1 TQMLPDEPR
10 LNAINSAIQEVKFSD
25 KILLTISNSKN
36 LDEFEFI
43 QKSDALFNQLITLQP
58 SLIQEI
64 NYKLDDDQMLYYF
77 DLFYENLPLYLDDKD
92 YLEIDSALSKERLEE
107 SLKSSY
113 KLLLTPAGAFIQK
126 TLTRDPL
133 NMTPRALR
141 KMQSLQADENIV
153 AKNNRLFSND
163 GKHIFMVI
171 TPTYKSKESGKNAE
185 LLTKLEEIR
194 ENFVLN
200 SQLQVHFFGAPLVSA
215 GNAIQIKKDVN
226 ITMSLVGVVLF
237 LFLLYFYRRPQYFLM
252 LVIPVIFGGLFGMGI
267 MGWLT
272 PNVSAISL
280 GVGAILLGITIDYS
294 LHVFSHYQHVNTK
307 EDLLNE
313 ISLSLI
319 LSCTTTVLAFF
330 ALQFTGSPVLHDLGL
345 FAGLSIVGAA
355 LGSLLILPHLLP
367 KKKHKESDTKRLDQL
382 VKFPFHKHPIVLGGI
397 ILLSTLA
404 ILFYKTP
411 KFEKD
416 MDNLNYMSE
425 SMRKSEHFLDSI
437 GDVSLRSIFV
447 ISKGANLNEAM
458 AKLERSQVLIDSL
471 ENIGLIKKESGTK
484 ELLLSKTAQ

>member
-1 TQMLPDEPR
+1 MGQIFATVYNYFASRKGLFAIVLIAIFTILGLGINRLQLQEDITQMLPDEPR

-141 KMQSLQADENIV
+141 KMQSLQADDNIV

-163 GKHIFMVI
+163 AKHIFMVI

-194 ENFVLN
+194 ENFVQN
-200 SQLQVHFFGAPLVSA
+200 SQLQVHYFGAPLVSA

-267 MGWLT
+267 MGW
-272 PNVSAISL
+272 
-280 GVGAILLGITIDYS
+280 
-294 LHVFSHYQHVNTK
+294 
-307 EDLLNE
+307 
-313 ISLSLI
+313 
-319 LSCTTTVLAFF
+319 
-330 ALQFTGSPVLHDLGL
+330 
-345 FAGLSIVGAA
+345 
-355 LGSLLILPHLLP
+355 
-367 KKKHKESDTKRLDQL
+367 
-382 VKFPFHKHPIVLGGI
+382 
-397 ILLSTLA
+397 
-404 ILFYKTP
+404 
-411 KFEKD
+411 
-416 MDNLNYMSE
+416 
-425 SMRKSEHFLDSI
+425 
-437 GDVSLRSIFV
+437 
-447 ISKGANLNEAM
+447 
-458 AKLERSQVLIDSL
+458 
-471 ENIGLIKKESGTK
+471 
-484 ELLLSKTAQ
+484 